1 VVELRLVHDR
11 RHQPRGGRREG
22 DQGGYAPMIVV
33 IDDDATRLD
42 ISEAILAK
50 LRFAVA
56 PFASVDKALAAMQAL
71 RPEIIVLRDTAV
83 QQLRGRVPAD
93 KDGRAIPLLAVTPE
107 LSDPETLVEALR
119 ELIREHRQQTI

>member
-1 VVELRLVHDR
+1 
-11 RHQPRGGRREG
+11 
-22 DQGGYAPMIVV
+22 MIVV

-71 RPEIIVLRDTAV
+71 RPEIIVLRDSAL

-119 ELIREHRQQTI
+119 ALIREHRQQTTL